1 MRYIL
6 IFIFLGVCCLKLKS
20 QTNDSK
26 IIYLKFIKE
35 ITNSNYVGKKSTILI
50 YDSTANWNA
59 KGNYSLISMVK
70 RRHNLQTTEWDSLS
84 KHFDFN
90 PQATLVSEY
99 FNLHDITSSKKL
111 RFIYRS
117 KKAAHGNALG
127 YWCIYLCPLY
137 FNADTTKCI
146 AIADFFGGKCST
158 GAKRINFF
166 QKNKDGVWMIVK
178 RLFDE

>member
-1 MRYIL
+1 MRYIS
-6 IFIFLGVCCLKLKS
+6 IFIFLSLCCLKLES
-20 QTNDSK
+20 QTTNSK
-26 IIYLKFIKE
+26 IIYLKFIEE
-35 ITNSNYVGKKSTILI
+35 ITNSNYGGKRSTILI
-50 YDSTANWNA
+50 YDSIVNWNA
-59 KGNYSLISMVK
+59 KENYSLLAMVK
-70 RRHNLQTTEWDSLS
+70 RRHKLQTTEWDSLS

-99 FNLHDITSSKKL
+99 FNLHDINSNKKL

-117 KKAAHGNALG
+117 KKAGQANTLG

-158 GAKRINFF
+158 GAKRVNCF
-166 QKNKDGVWMIVK
+166 QKNKEGVWVIAK